1 MLRNLPVIT
10 AEKMRHSVWMLQ
22 LLLLLLWQPPCDC
35 VSISRDKESAPE
47 VPSKLYFAASEEA
60 IEGVKGHSVVLPCE
74 FRGEVPTSEKEF
86 KVIWQKNKKTLT
98 FDKAHLDPRFQI
110 VPTDIHTRNKFDVKI
125 KDLRVSD
132 EGMYRCIASYQS
144 NYLIKNVTLLI
155 KVPPTIDPKKS
166 SPLNLVLVEGTS
178 QALTCMADGVP
189 RPRIVWYRLVD
200 DNKIELSN
208 DSIYLIRNV
217 TRDMAGTVA
226 CVANNTVDPVD
237 TREFSL
243 IVHYAPTVSLM
254 NEQISQRRSK
264 ATMVMCSIRGKPDP
278 QFYWEYRGRRFHY
291 SRHSQCN
298 PPEPLQKHCMHL
310 TMNEGTETRQLS
322 LLINNLTDSD
332 YGQYYCVG
340 HSALGSD
347 RKVVRVTGEPGVQ
360 EVCRFLAEFAKFTAT
375 LVYLTFSLK

>member
-1 MLRNLPVIT
+1 PRGLRRLHAPSRLGEEL
-10 AEKMRHSVWMLQ
+10 AE
-22 LLLLLLWQPPCDC
+22 
-35 VSISRDKESAPE
+35 
-47 VPSKLYFAASEEA
+47 
-60 IEGVKGHSVVLPCE
+60 VKRPA
-74 FRGEVPTSEKEF
+74 T

-155 KVPPTIDPKKS
+155 KVPPTIDAKKS

-226 CVANNTVDPVD
+226 CVANNTVEPVD

-254 NEQISQRRSK
+254 NEQISQRRGK

-347 RKVVRVTGEPGVQ
+347 RKVVRVTELEPPKRWQPVHSPRPGPDESRSFRPNIYSAQ
-360 EVCRFLAEFAKFTAT
+360 TDDEPAGGRL
-375 LVYLTFSLK
+375 S